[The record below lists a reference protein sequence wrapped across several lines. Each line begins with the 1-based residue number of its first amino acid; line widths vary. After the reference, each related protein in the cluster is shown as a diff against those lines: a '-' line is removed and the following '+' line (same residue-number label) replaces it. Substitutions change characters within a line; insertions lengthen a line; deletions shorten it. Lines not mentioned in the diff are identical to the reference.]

1 MAPATPRPR
10 AHEPRDRRPPRARHP
25 RLPHRPR
32 RRPRRQGPPRA
43 LPRKRADHLLAL
55 LYARGYRRGRLAADL
70 PMPADTIRDELTENP
85 HMSSTPDTV
94 DVEPPKTREGNGYPH
109 AARTPQ

>member
-1 MAPATPRPR
+1 MNSTDQRAAVTAGPRELVTRAYFTGYADGLGGRAPHYRAPQRTAGRRPADAHRHHPRR
-10 AHEPRDRRPPRARHP
+10 AHRE
-25 RLPHRPR
+25 
-32 RRPRRQGPPRA
+32 
-43 LPRKRADHLLAL
+43 
-55 LYARGYRRGRLAADL
+55 
-70 PMPADTIRDELTENP
+70 P

>member
-1 MAPATPRPR
+1 MNRADQRAAVTAGPRELVTR
-10 AHEPRDRRPPRARHP
+10 AYFTGHADGLGGRGPHYRA
-25 RLPHRPR
+25 
-32 RRPRRQGPPRA
+32 PRA
-43 LPRKRADHLLAL
+43 LPRKRADLLAL

-70 PMPADTIRDELTENP
+70 PMPASTIRDELTENP